1 MHEQII
7 DDLQA
12 ELFLR
17 SAAPPT
23 APATPTPH
31 ASAAAVRRVL
41 QDADNRGPTGDP
53 WDDSAHLF
61 DDGRSAPAAS
71 AASARRTDAD
81 VDTSTR
87 LGRAATAS
95 GKPLSPFSPTPG
107 QLTSEAA
114 STASLPLSP
123 MTAVTTTAVTTTASS
138 KSAVFSR
145 TSSGTPRSDLNQT
158 LRERRPGRT
167 AG

>member
-17 SAAPPT
+17 ST
-23 APATPTPH
+23 APAAVPATPMLH

-41 QDADNRGPTGDP
+41 QDADSRGPTGDP

-61 DDGRSAPAAS
+61 DDGRAAPAAS
-71 AASARRTDAD
+71 AASTRRTDAD

-95 GKPLSPFSPTPG
+95 SKPLSPFSPTPG

-123 MTAVTTTAVTTTASS
+123 PTTTSAATTTAPS
-138 KSAVFSR
+138 KGAIVSR
-145 TSSGTPRSDLNQT
+145 TSSGTRPQK
-158 LRERRPGRT
+158 RE
-167 AG
+167 